1 MEKFRTVN
9 QLMFQLKE
17 DGYKFQYANND
28 NTYTYWD
35 YYGRIAIV
43 NLQERTIQ
51 YKETTQQEMVS
62 DMFDRAIK
70 E

>member
-9 QLMFQLKE
+9 QLMNQLKE
-17 DGYKFQYANND
+17 DDYKFQYANND

-35 YYGRIAIV
+35 SIGRIAIV

-51 YKETTQQEMVS
+51 YNTKG
-62 DMFDRAIK
+62 K
-70 E
+70 